1 MDTLRTLRHEER
13 VVFYNCRVFDKR
25 SVAKLLTDIMT
36 YHGKILVIED
46 HSDDVIE
53 DILSEIND
61 KNCAYVFL
69 KSELDVDPINSPM
82 VPTHRLATDDEI
94 RFIIDKCIPLN
105 KLPVLRMKDPIRRWH
120 NFPISSIVAIDRRR
134 GTYFRKV
141 TCA

>member
-1 MDTLRTLRHEER
+1 
-13 VVFYNCRVFDKR
+13 
-25 SVAKLLTDIMT
+25 MT